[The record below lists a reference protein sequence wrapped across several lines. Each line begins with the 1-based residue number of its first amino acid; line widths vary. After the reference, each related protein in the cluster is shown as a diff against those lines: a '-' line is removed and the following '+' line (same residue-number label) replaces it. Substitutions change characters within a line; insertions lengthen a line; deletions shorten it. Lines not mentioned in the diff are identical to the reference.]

1 MHCPAYELE
10 DLTEDRVRKVAVPWV
25 DACATELYKIASWAS
40 QQSSSRASALLL
52 FLPPSSWVEFLFW
65 LPSVMERDLEV
76 VSWNNTF
83 LLWLLLV
90 IVFTQRQRNKRGRCC
105 FWTQSSIFSYS
116 APIYNMLQFP
126 SPITH
131 RVSQPTT
138 KQQHYYAEAF
148 PPWNGQ
154 CLVLTRYMCI
164 TFLPW
169 PYFWWNHSL
178 KIHFIPYHVSQAPL
192 LQNQRIHFK
201 M

>member
-90 IVFTQRQRNKRGRCC
+90 IVFTQRQRNKRGQCC

-126 SPITH
+126 SPITNSCLFVCLH
-131 RVSQPTT
+131 FEPQFHCSVLAGLTLYVDQIRLPFRDVLASPKWWRYSMCYQAWP
-138 KQQHYYAEAF
+138 HYHY
-148 PPWNGQ
+148 
-154 CLVLTRYMCI
+154 
-164 TFLPW
+164 
-169 PYFWWNHSL
+169 
-178 KIHFIPYHVSQAPL
+178 
-192 LQNQRIHFK
+192 
-201 M
+201 